1 MRKYV
6 FSVILALCLVAALL
20 PGIPAAADG
29 HNHTCLCGA
38 ENCTQTGTGHEKIPD
53 DAVWEGIGNR
63 EFESGTIGAAG
74 ETHYYYLTEDINCNS
89 GNSGIYFEG
98 NVVLCLNG
106 HDIEFSG
113 GQNRL
118 AIKAA
123 ADHNTKLTICDCDRT
138 QHNCI
143 VEYNDTYNNKKYDYI
158 YYGGAIKG
166 YRLDISSGTL
176 NLYRCT
182 ITGSNNAAAINMAS
196 GTTLNMYDGANV
208 LGNSVRDDSAV
219 SVRGEFNMYG
229 GLIAGNYANS
239 AASYGGGVRV
249 GGSITAATFHM
260 YDGTIQDNMADNGGG
275 VSVTGGS
282 VFNMHGGTIENNATR
297 GGGWM
302 NYGGGVLV
310 QSGTFNMYGGTITG
324 NQTGTGNGGGLA
336 LREKTQST
344 ANIYGGTISD
354 NISHGYGGGIYVSGS
369 TLNIQPDEGKVI
381 SITGNKAFDCPTE
394 GHQTGRGGGMY
405 LGNLA
410 NGTLTLDQVNISNNT
425 AEDCGGGL
433 FVSCNVDLEDG
444 ASITG
449 NGEGLVNATSSA
461 HMNGGGVYLAGGTFN
476 LNGGEISGN
485 NDVYNGAGVYVA
497 GGTFNLNSGKINGNK
512 AQAYGGGVYVA
523 GGTFNLNGGEI
534 SSNEASFAG
543 GMNYEGGKVTINEG
557 STISGNTATRGAGIM
572 VSGDNI
578 TMSGGII
585 TGNRAKGNQYKNGG
599 GVYIVQYTKQ
609 GTGVIT
615 GVFTMTGGK
624 ITRNTADKY
633 GGGVYIQNN
642 GIFNVSGDANVTGN
656 TVNDRANNVY
666 LSDTNAVLTITGTLS
681 GAKFGITANANKP
694 FTSGWNTNM
703 SGSDPTQFF
712 TSDLDNR
719 YVTLSGDEVELRDG
733 YQINYELNGGQF
745 VSSYTPVSSYD
756 GNQDVQLPG
765 VDKITRN
772 GYTFGGW
779 YDNEGLT
786 GEPYTVIP
794 SGSTGPKTFYA
805 KWMAN
810 TYRVTLETNGG
821 TIVGSGLTEYTCGQG
836 AELPTNV
843 EKSGYTFAGWY
854 ENDRFEGSAVTAIS
868 DTEYGDKTYYA
879 KWMSKTYSVTLNTN
893 GGTIKSG
900 NVTNYSYGEGAE
912 LPTDVEKSGH
922 TFAGWYDNEELTG
935 SAVTAISDTEYGDK
949 TYYAKWT
956 SKTYS
961 ITFNT
966 NGGTIKGS
974 YVTEYSYGEGAVLP
988 TDVEKSGYTFAG
1000 WYDNEELTGSTVT
1013 AISDTEYGDKTY
1025 YAKWTANTYSITF
1038 NTNGGTIKGSYVTGY
1053 SYGKGA
1059 QLPTDV
1065 EKSGYTFAGWYG
1077 NEQLTGSAATA
1088 ISNTEY
1094 GDKTYYAKWTANTY
1108 SVKLHL
1114 NGGNLADGVSDITA
1128 YTYGNSIELPDR
1140 SEIVRSGYMFSGWYA
1155 DEGFKDGPYTEISS
1169 TDSGNKEFYARWT
1182 MYNIP
1187 NTHAITVMDPANGSL
1202 KVNPSNGSE
1211 GTLITVTATPDE
1223 GYELAYITVDGERIT
1238 GSTFRMP
1245 DHDVTVSALFV
1256 PVSFPFTDVKSGDW
1270 FYDAVA
1276 YVYANGLMD
1285 GTSATTFEPNAN
1297 MTRAMVWAILARI
1310 DGETVTGADWASA
1323 ARTWAMASGVSDGTD
1338 PNGHVTREQFATMLY
1353 RYAAAKGY
1361 DVSIGESTNI
1371 LSYAD
1376 FASISEYAIPAMQ
1389 WACGSGIVTGV
1400 TESTLVPQGTA
1411 TRAQC
1416 AAMLMRFIEGVK

>member
-1 MRKYV
+1 
-6 FSVILALCLVAALL
+6 
-20 PGIPAAADG
+20 
-29 HNHTCLCGA
+29 
-38 ENCTQTGTGHEKIPD
+38 
-53 DAVWEGIGNR
+53 
-63 EFESGTIGAAG
+63 
-74 ETHYYYLTEDINCNS
+74 
-89 GNSGIYFEG
+89 
-98 NVVLCLNG
+98 
-106 HDIEFSG
+106 
-113 GQNRL
+113 
-118 AIKAA
+118 
-123 ADHNTKLTICDCDRT
+123 
-138 QHNCI
+138 
-143 VEYNDTYNNKKYDYI
+143 
-158 YYGGAIKG
+158 
-166 YRLDISSGTL
+166 
-176 NLYRCT
+176 
-182 ITGSNNAAAINMAS
+182 MAS
-196 GTTLNMYDGANV
+196 GTTLNMYNGASV
-208 LGNSVRDDSAV
+208 LGNGSVESAV
-219 SVRGEFNMYG
+219 LVRGEFNMYG

-249 GGSITAATFHM
+249 GGSNTAATFHM
-260 YDGTIQDNMADNGGG
+260 YDGKIQDNMADNGGG

-282 VFNMHGGTIENNATR
+282 TFNMHGGTIENNATR
-297 GGGWM
+297 GGGWQ

-310 QSGTFNMYGGTITG
+310 HSGTFNMYGGTITG

-336 LREKTQST
+336 LRERTQST
-344 ANIYGGTISD
+344 ANIYGGTIS
-354 NISHGYGGGIYVSGS
+354 NNTSHGYGGGIYVSGN
-369 TLNIQPDEGKVI
+369 TLNIQPGNGKI
-381 SITGNKAFDCPTE
+381 NITGNKALDNE

-405 LGNLA
+405 LENLA
-410 NGTLTLDQVNISNNT
+410 NGTLTLDQVIISNNT
-425 AEDCGGGL
+425 AEDCGGV
-433 FVSCNVDLEDG
+433 FVSCDVNLEDG

-449 NGEGLVNATSSA
+449 NGEGLVNATSYA
-461 HMNGGGVYLAGGTFN
+461 NMNGGGVYLARGTFN

-497 GGTFNLNSGKINGNK
+497 GGTFNLNSGKINGNE
-512 AQAYGGGVYVA
+512 AQGYGGGVCVA
-523 GGTFNLNGGEI
+523 GGTFNLNVGEI
-534 SSNEASFAG
+534 SNNVASFGG
-543 GMNYEGGKVTINEG
+543 GMNYEDGTVRINEG

-624 ITRNTADKY
+624 ITGNTADKY

-642 GIFNVSGDANVTGN
+642 GIFNVSGDANVSGN
-656 TVNDRANNVY
+656 TVNGRDNNVY
-666 LSDTNAVLTITGTLS
+666 LSDTNGVLLTITGTLS
-681 GAKFGITANANKP
+681 GAKFGITANANTP

-712 TSDLDNR
+712 TSDLDDC
-719 YVTLSGDEVELRDG
+719 YVTLSGDEVELRNG
-733 YQINYELNGGQF
+733 YQVSFVKNGGEF
-745 VSSYTPVSSYD
+745 VSGYTPSYSYD
-756 GNQDVQLPG
+756 GSQDVQLPG
-765 VDKITRN
+765 EDDITRN

-779 YDNEGLT
+779 YANEQFT
-786 GEPYTVIP
+786 GEPCTVIA

-805 KWMAN
+805 KWTAK

-836 AELPTNV
+836 AALPTDV

-900 NVTNYSYGEGAE
+900 NVTNYTYGEGAA

-922 TFAGWYDNEELTG
+922 TFAGWYENDRFEG
-935 SAVTAISDTEYGDK
+935 SA
-949 TYYAKWT
+949 
-956 SKTYS
+956 
-961 ITFNT
+961 
-966 NGGTIKGS
+966 
-974 YVTEYSYGEGAVLP
+974 
-988 TDVEKSGYTFAG
+988 
-1000 WYDNEELTGSTVT
+1000 VT

-1059 QLPTDV
+1059 ELPTDV
-1065 EKSGYTFAGWYG
+1065 EKSGYTFAGWYD
-1077 NEQLTGSAATA
+1077 NEELTGSAVTA

-1202 KVNPSNGSE
+1202 KVNPSNGSA
-1211 GTLITVTATPDE
+1211 GTLITVTATPDK

-1323 ARTWAMASGVSDGTD
+1323 ARTWAMAGGVSDGTD
-1338 PNGHVTREQFATMLY
+1338 PNGPVTREQFATMLY

-1400 TESTLVPQGTA
+1400 TDSTLVPQGTA

>member
-1 MRKYV
+1 
-6 FSVILALCLVAALL
+6 
-20 PGIPAAADG
+20 
-29 HNHTCLCGA
+29 
-38 ENCTQTGTGHEKIPD
+38 
-53 DAVWEGIGNR
+53 
-63 EFESGTIGAAG
+63 
-74 ETHYYYLTEDINCNS
+74 
-89 GNSGIYFEG
+89 
-98 NVVLCLNG
+98 
-106 HDIEFSG
+106 
-113 GQNRL
+113 
-118 AIKAA
+118 
-123 ADHNTKLTICDCDRT
+123 
-138 QHNCI
+138 
-143 VEYNDTYNNKKYDYI
+143 
-158 YYGGAIKG
+158 
-166 YRLDISSGTL
+166 
-176 NLYRCT
+176 
-182 ITGSNNAAAINMAS
+182 
-196 GTTLNMYDGANV
+196 
-208 LGNSVRDDSAV
+208 
-219 SVRGEFNMYG
+219 
-229 GLIAGNYANS
+229 
-239 AASYGGGVRV
+239 
-249 GGSITAATFHM
+249 M

-282 VFNMHGGTIENNATR
+282 TFNMHGGTIENNATR
-297 GGGWM
+297 GGGWQ

-310 QSGTFNMYGGTITG
+310 HSGTFNMYGGTITG

-336 LREKTQST
+336 LREGTQST

-354 NISHGYGGGIYVSGS
+354 NTSHGYGGGIYVSGN
-369 TLNIQPDEGKVI
+369 TLNIEPDEGKVI

-433 FVSCNVDLEDG
+433 FVSCDVNLEDG

-449 NGEGLVNATSSA
+449 NGANSGEYLA
-461 HMNGGGVYLAGGTFN
+461 GGGVYLAGGTFD
-476 LNGGEISGN
+476 LNGGEISN
-485 NDVYNGAGVYVA
+485 NKDDILNGAGVYVA
-497 GGTFNLNSGKINGNK
+497 GGMFNLNSGKINGNK

-585 TGNRAKGNQYKNGG
+585 TDNRAKGNQYKNGG

-624 ITRNTADKY
+624 ITGNTADKY
-633 GGGVYIQNN
+633 GGGVYIQDN
-642 GIFNVSGDANVTGN
+642 GIFNVSGDANVSGN
-656 TVNDRANNVY
+656 TVNGRANNVY

-681 GAKFGITANANKP
+681 GAKFGITANANTP
-694 FTSGWNTNM
+694 FTSGW
-703 SGSDPTQFF
+703 SSYGGGDPRAFF
-712 TSDLDNR
+712 SPDADDKYIALTDDN
-719 YVTLSGDEVELRDG
+719 EVELRNG
-733 YQINYELNGGQF
+733 YQIKYELNGGQF
-745 VSSYTPVSSYD
+745 VDEYTPVYSYVSGD
-756 GNQDVQLPG
+756 QAITLPG
-765 VDKITRN
+765 ADAVTRN
-772 GYTFGGW
+772 GYTFDGW
-779 YDNEGLT
+779 YENEDLSGQAC
-786 GEPYTVIP
+786 TVIA

-805 KWMAN
+805 KWTAK

-900 NVTNYSYGEGAE
+900 NVTNYSYGEGAA
-912 LPTDVEKSGH
+912 LPTDVEKSGY
-922 TFAGWYDNEELTG
+922 TVAGWYENEELTG
-935 SAVTAISDTEYGDK
+935 SAVAAISDTEYGDK
-949 TYYAKWT
+949 TYYARWT
-956 SKTYS
+956 SKTYG

-966 NGGTIKGS
+966 DGGTIKGS
-974 YVTEYSYGEGAVLP
+974 YVTNYTYGEGAVLP

-1000 WYDNEELTGSTVT
+1000 WYENEE
-1013 AISDTEYGDKTY
+1013 
-1025 YAKWTANTYSITF
+1025 
-1038 NTNGGTIKGSYVTGY
+1038 
-1053 SYGKGA
+1053 
-1059 QLPTDV
+1059 
-1065 EKSGYTFAGWYG
+1065 
-1077 NEQLTGSAATA
+1077 LTGSAATA

-1187 NTHAITVMDPANGSL
+1187 NTHAITVIDPANGSL
-1202 KVNPSNGSE
+1202 KVNPSNGSA
-1211 GTLITVTATPDE
+1211 GTLITVTATPDK

-1323 ARTWAMASGVSDGTD
+1323 ARTWAMAGGVSDGTD
-1338 PNGHVTREQFATMLY
+1338 PNGPVTREQFATMLY

-1389 WACGSGIVTGV
+1389 
-1400 TESTLVPQGTA
+1400 
-1411 TRAQC
+1411 
-1416 AAMLMRFIEGVK
+1416 

>member
-6 FSVILALCLVAALL
+6 FSIVLALCLVAALL

-29 HNHTCLCGA
+29 HGTNHTCLCGA

-53 DAVWEGIGNR
+53 DAVWEGIGND
-63 EFESGTIGAAG
+63 EFEDGTIGEAG
-74 ETHYYYLTEDINCNS
+74 QIHYYYLTEDINCSS

-106 HDIEFSG
+106 HNIEFKQ

-118 AIKAA
+118 AIKPI
-123 ADHNTKLTICDCDRT
+123 ADRDTKLTICDCDRT
-138 QHNCI
+138 NHNCI
-143 VEYNDTYNNKKYDYI
+143 VEYNDTYNNKKYDYT

-219 SVRGEFNMYG
+219 LVRGEFNMYG

-239 AASYGGGVRV
+239 ANSYGGGVRV
-249 GGSITAATFHM
+249 GGSNTEATFHM

-282 VFNMHGGTIENNATR
+282 TFNMHGGTIENNATR
-297 GGGWM
+297 GGGWQ

-310 QSGTFNMYGGTITG
+310 HSGTFNMYGGTITG

-336 LREKTQST
+336 LREGTQST

-354 NISHGYGGGIYVSGS
+354 NTSHGYGGGIYVSGN
-369 TLNIQPDEGKVI
+369 TLNIEPDEGKVI

-433 FVSCNVDLEDG
+433 FVSCDVNLEDG

-449 NGEGLVNATSSA
+449 NGANSGEYLA
-461 HMNGGGVYLAGGTFN
+461 GGGVYLAGGTFD
-476 LNGGEISGN
+476 LNGGEISN
-485 NDVYNGAGVYVA
+485 NKDDILNGAGVYVA
-497 GGTFNLNSGKINGNK
+497 GGMFNLNSGKINGNK

-585 TGNRAKGNQYKNGG
+585 TDNRAKGNQYKNGG

-624 ITRNTADKY
+624 ITGNTADKY
-633 GGGVYIQNN
+633 GGGVYIQDN
-642 GIFNVSGDANVTGN
+642 GIFNVSGDANVSGN
-656 TVNDRANNVY
+656 TVNGRANNVY

-681 GAKFGITANANKP
+681 GAKFGITANANTP
-694 FTSGWNTNM
+694 FTSGW
-703 SGSDPTQFF
+703 SSYGGGDPRAFF
-712 TSDLDNR
+712 SPDADDKYIALTDDN
-719 YVTLSGDEVELRDG
+719 EVELRNG
-733 YQINYELNGGQF
+733 YQIKYELNGGQF
-745 VSSYTPVSSYD
+745 VDEYTPVYSYVSGD
-756 GNQDVQLPG
+756 QAITLPG
-765 VDKITRN
+765 ADAVTRN
-772 GYTFGGW
+772 GYTFDGW
-779 YDNEGLT
+779 YENEDLSGQAC
-786 GEPYTVIP
+786 TVIA

-805 KWMAN
+805 KWTAK

-900 NVTNYSYGEGAE
+900 NVTNYSYGEGAA
-912 LPTDVEKSGH
+912 LPTDVEKSGY
-922 TFAGWYDNEELTG
+922 TFAGWYENEELTG
-935 SAVTAISDTEYGDK
+935 SAVAAISDTEYGDK
-949 TYYAKWT
+949 TYYARWT
-956 SKTYS
+956 SKTYG

-966 NGGTIKGS
+966 DGGTIKGS
-974 YVTEYSYGEGAVLP
+974 YVTNYTYGEGAVLP

-1000 WYDNEELTGSTVT
+1000 WYENEE
-1013 AISDTEYGDKTY
+1013 
-1025 YAKWTANTYSITF
+1025 
-1038 NTNGGTIKGSYVTGY
+1038 
-1053 SYGKGA
+1053 
-1059 QLPTDV
+1059 
-1065 EKSGYTFAGWYG
+1065 
-1077 NEQLTGSAATA
+1077 LTGSAATA

-1187 NTHAITVMDPANGSL
+1187 NTHAITVIDPANGSL
-1202 KVNPSNGSE
+1202 KVNPSNGSA
-1211 GTLITVTATPDE
+1211 GTLITVTATPDK

-1323 ARTWAMASGVSDGTD
+1323 ARTWAMAGGVSDGTD
-1338 PNGHVTREQFATMLY
+1338 PNGPVTREQFATMLY

-1400 TESTLVPQGTA
+1400 TESTLVPQDTA

>member
-29 HNHTCLCGA
+29 HGTNHTCLCGA
-38 ENCTQTGTGHEKIPD
+38 KNCTQTGTGHEKIPD

-63 EFESGTIGAAG
+63 EFESGTIGEAG
-74 ETHYYYLTEDINCNS
+74 HTHYYYLTEDINCNS
-89 GNSGIYFEG
+89 GYSGIYFEG

-106 HDIEFSG
+106 HDIDFSG

-118 AIKAA
+118 AIKPI
-123 ADHNTKLTICDCDRT
+123 ADRDTKLTICDCDRT
-138 QHNCI
+138 NHNCI
-143 VEYNDTYNNKKYDYI
+143 VEYNDTYNNKKYDYT

-219 SVRGEFNMYG
+219 LVRGEFNMYG

-249 GGSITAATFHM
+249 GGSTTAATFHM

-282 VFNMHGGTIENNATR
+282 TFNMHGGTIENNATR
-297 GGGWM
+297 GGGWQ

-310 QSGTFNMYGGTITG
+310 HSGTFNMYGGTITG

-336 LREKTQST
+336 LREGTQST

-354 NISHGYGGGIYVSGS
+354 NTSHGYGGGIYVSGN
-369 TLNIQPDEGKVI
+369 TLNIEPDEGKVI

-433 FVSCNVDLEDG
+433 FVSCDVNLEDG

-449 NGEGLVNATSSA
+449 NGANSGEYLA
-461 HMNGGGVYLAGGTFN
+461 GGGVYLAGGTFD
-476 LNGGEISGN
+476 LNGGEISN
-485 NDVYNGAGVYVA
+485 NKDDILNGAGVYVA
-497 GGTFNLNSGKINGNK
+497 GGMFNLNSGKINGNK

-585 TGNRAKGNQYKNGG
+585 TDNRAKGNQYKNGG

-624 ITRNTADKY
+624 ITGNTADKY

-642 GIFNVSGDANVTGN
+642 GIFNVSGDANVSGN
-656 TVNDRANNVY
+656 TVNGRANNVY
-666 LSDTNAVLTITGTLS
+666 LSDTNGVLTITGTLS

-712 TSDLDNR
+712 TSDLDDC
-719 YVTLSGDEVELRDG
+719 YVTLSGDEVELRNG

-765 VDKITRN
+765 EDDITRN

-779 YDNEGLT
+779 YANEQFT
-786 GEPYTVIP
+786 GEPCTVIA

-805 KWMAN
+805 KWTAN
-810 TYRVTLETNGG
+810 TYTVEFEPNGG
-821 TIVGSGLTEYTCGQG
+821 TINGSY
-836 AELPTNV
+836 
-843 EKSGYTFAGWY
+843 
-854 ENDRFEGSAVTAIS
+854 
-868 DTEYGDKTYYA
+868 
-879 KWMSKTYSVTLNTN
+879 
-893 GGTIKSG
+893 
-900 NVTNYSYGEGAE
+900 VTNYTYGEGAA

-922 TFAGWYDNEELTG
+922 TFAGWY
-935 SAVTAISDTEYGDK
+935 
-949 TYYAKWT
+949 
-956 SKTYS
+956 
-961 ITFNT
+961 
-966 NGGTIKGS
+966 
-974 YVTEYSYGEGAVLP
+974 
-988 TDVEKSGYTFAG
+988 
-1000 WYDNEELTGSTVT
+1000 
-1013 AISDTEYGDKTY
+1013 
-1025 YAKWTANTYSITF
+1025 
-1038 NTNGGTIKGSYVTGY
+1038 
-1053 SYGKGA
+1053 
-1059 QLPTDV
+1059 
-1065 EKSGYTFAGWYG
+1065 G
-1077 NEQLTGSAATA
+1077 NEQLTGSMVTA
-1088 ISNTEY
+1088 ISDTEY

-1187 NTHAITVMDPANGSL
+1187 NTHAITVIDPANGSL
-1202 KVNPSNGSE
+1202 KVNPSNGSA
-1211 GTLITVTATPDE
+1211 GTLITVTATPDK

-1400 TESTLVPQGTA
+1400 TDSTLEPQGTA

>member
-38 ENCTQTGTGHEKIPD
+38 KNCTQTGTEHEKIPD

-63 EFESGTIGAAG
+63 EFESGTIGEAG
-74 ETHYYYLTEDINCNS
+74 HTHYYYLTENIDCDA

-106 HDIEFSG
+106 HNIKFTR

-123 ADHNTKLTICDCDRT
+123 ADRDTKLTICDCDRT
-138 QHNCI
+138 NHNCI
-143 VEYNDTYNNKKYDYI
+143 VEYNDTYNNKKYDYT

-182 ITGSNNAAAINMAS
+182 ITGSNNAAAIDMAS
-196 GTTLNMYDGANV
+196 GTTLNIYNGASV
-208 LGNSVRDDSAV
+208 LGNGSVESAV
-219 SVRGEFNMYG
+219 LVRGEFNMYG

-249 GGSITAATFHM
+249 GGSTTAATFHM

-282 VFNMHGGTIENNATR
+282 TFNMHGGTIENNATR

-336 LREKTQST
+336 LREGTQST

-354 NISHGYGGGIYVSGS
+354 NISHGYGGGIYVNGS

-381 SITGNKAFDCPTE
+381 SITRNKAFDCPTE
-394 GHQTGRGGGMY
+394 GHQTGCGGGMY

-425 AEDCGGGL
+425 AEDCGGGV
-433 FVSCNVDLEDG
+433 FVSCDVNLEDG

-449 NGEGLVNATSSA
+449 NGEGLVNATSYA
-461 HMNGGGVYLAGGTFN
+461 NMNGGGVYLARGTFN

-497 GGTFNLNSGKINGNK
+497 GGTFNLNSGKINGNE
-512 AQAYGGGVYVA
+512 AQGYGGGVCVA
-523 GGTFNLNGGEI
+523 GGTFNLNVGEI
-534 SSNEASFAG
+534 SSNVASFGG
-543 GMNYEGGKVTINEG
+543 GMNYEDGTVRINEG

-599 GVYIVQYTKQ
+599 GVYIVQYPKQ

-624 ITRNTADKY
+624 ITGNTADKY

-656 TVNDRANNVY
+656 TVGNSANNVY

-712 TSDLDNR
+712 TSDLDDC
-719 YVTLSGDEVELRDG
+719 YVTLSGDEVELRNG
-733 YQINYELNGGQF
+733 YQVSFVKNGGEF
-745 VSSYTPVSSYD
+745 VSGYTPSYSYD
-756 GNQDVQLPG
+756 GSQDVQLPG
-765 VDKITRN
+765 EDDITRN

-779 YDNEGLT
+779 YANEQFT
-786 GEPYTVIP
+786 GEPCTVIA

-805 KWMAN
+805 KWTAK

-879 KWMSKTYSVTLNTN
+879 KW
-893 GGTIKSG
+893 
-900 NVTNYSYGEGAE
+900 
-912 LPTDVEKSGH
+912 
-922 TFAGWYDNEELTG
+922 
-935 SAVTAISDTEYGDK
+935 
-949 TYYAKWT
+949 T

-961 ITFNT
+961 IKFNT
-966 NGGTIKGS
+966 NGGTINGS

-1000 WYDNEELTGSTVT
+1000 WYENEELTGSMVT

-1059 QLPTDV
+1059 ELPTDV

-1187 NTHAITVMDPANGSL
+1187 NTHAITVIDPANGSL
-1202 KVNPSNGSE
+1202 KVNPSNGSA
-1211 GTLITVTATPDE
+1211 GTLITVTATPDK

-1323 ARTWAMASGVSDGTD
+1323 ARTWAMAGGVSDGTD
-1338 PNGHVTREQFATMLY
+1338 PNGPVTREQFATMLY

>member
-29 HNHTCLCGA
+29 HGTNHTCLCGA
-38 ENCTQTGTGHEKIPD
+38 KNCTQTGTGHEKIPD

-63 EFESGTIGAAG
+63 EFESGTIGEAG
-74 ETHYYYLTEDINCNS
+74 HTHYYYLTEDINCNS
-89 GNSGIYFEG
+89 GYSGIYFEG

-106 HDIEFSG
+106 HDIDFSG

-118 AIKAA
+118 AIKPI
-123 ADHNTKLTICDCDRT
+123 ADRDTKLTICDCDRT
-138 QHNCI
+138 NHNCI
-143 VEYNDTYNNKKYDYI
+143 VEYNDTYNNKKYDYT

-219 SVRGEFNMYG
+219 LVRGEFNMYG

-249 GGSITAATFHM
+249 GGSTTAATFHM

-282 VFNMHGGTIENNATR
+282 TFNMHGGTIENNATR

-336 LREKTQST
+336 LRERTQST
-344 ANIYGGTISD
+344 ANIYGGTIS
-354 NISHGYGGGIYVSGS
+354 NNTSHGYGGGIYVSGN
-369 TLNIQPDEGKVI
+369 TLNIEPDEGKVI

-433 FVSCNVDLEDG
+433 FVSCDVNLEDG

-449 NGEGLVNATSSA
+449 NGANSGEYLA
-461 HMNGGGVYLAGGTFN
+461 GGGVYLAGGTFD
-476 LNGGEISGN
+476 LNGGEISN
-485 NDVYNGAGVYVA
+485 NKDDILNGAGVYVA
-497 GGTFNLNSGKINGNK
+497 GGMFNLNSGKINGNK

-585 TGNRAKGNQYKNGG
+585 TDNRAKGNQYKNGG

-624 ITRNTADKY
+624 ITGNTADKY
-633 GGGVYIQNN
+633 GGGVYIQDN
-642 GIFNVSGDANVTGN
+642 GIFNVSGDANVSGN
-656 TVNDRANNVY
+656 TVNGRANNVY

-681 GAKFGITANANKP
+681 GAKFGITANANTP
-694 FTSGWNTNM
+694 FTSGW
-703 SGSDPTQFF
+703 SSYGGGDPRAFF
-712 TSDLDNR
+712 SPDADDKYIALTDDN
-719 YVTLSGDEVELRDG
+719 EVELRNG
-733 YQINYELNGGQF
+733 YQIKYELNGGQF
-745 VSSYTPVSSYD
+745 VDEYTPVYSYVSGD
-756 GNQDVQLPG
+756 QAITLPG
-765 VDKITRN
+765 ADAVTRN
-772 GYTFGGW
+772 GYTFDGW
-779 YDNEGLT
+779 YENEDLSGQAC
-786 GEPYTVIP
+786 TVIA

-805 KWMAN
+805 KWTAK

-879 KWMSKTYSVTLNTN
+879 R
-893 GGTIKSG
+893 
-900 NVTNYSYGEGAE
+900 
-912 LPTDVEKSGH
+912 
-922 TFAGWYDNEELTG
+922 
-935 SAVTAISDTEYGDK
+935 
-949 TYYAKWT
+949 WT
-956 SKTYS
+956 SKTYG

-966 NGGTIKGS
+966 DGGTIKGS
-974 YVTEYSYGEGAVLP
+974 YVTNYTYGEGAVLP

-1000 WYDNEELTGSTVT
+1000 WYENEE
-1013 AISDTEYGDKTY
+1013 
-1025 YAKWTANTYSITF
+1025 
-1038 NTNGGTIKGSYVTGY
+1038 
-1053 SYGKGA
+1053 
-1059 QLPTDV
+1059 
-1065 EKSGYTFAGWYG
+1065 
-1077 NEQLTGSAATA
+1077 LTGSAATA

-1169 TDSGNKEFYARWT
+1169 TDSGNKELYARWT

-1187 NTHAITVMDPANGSL
+1187 NTHAITVIDPANGSL
-1202 KVNPSNGSE
+1202 KVNPSNGSA
-1211 GTLITVTATPDE
+1211 GTLITVTATPDK

-1323 ARTWAMASGVSDGTD
+1323 ARTWAMAGGVSDGTD
-1338 PNGHVTREQFATMLY
+1338 PNGPVTREQFATMLY

-1400 TESTLVPQGTA
+1400 TDSTLAPQGTA

>member
-6 FSVILALCLVAALL
+6 FSIILALCLVAALL

-29 HNHTCLCGA
+29 HGTNHTCLCGA

-53 DAVWEGIGNR
+53 DAVWEGIG
-63 EFESGTIGAAG
+63 EDKFKTFEIGKKG

-89 GNSGIYFEG
+89 GYSGIYFEG

-106 HDIEFSG
+106 HDIDFSG

-118 AIKAA
+118 AIKPI

-138 QHNCI
+138 NHNCI
-143 VEYNDTYNNKKYDYI
+143 VEYNDTYNNKKYYYT

-219 SVRGEFNMYG
+219 LVRGEFNMYG

-239 AASYGGGVRV
+239 ANSYGGGVRV
-249 GGSITAATFHM
+249 GGSTTAATFHM

-282 VFNMHGGTIENNATR
+282 TFNMHGGTIENNATR
-297 GGGWM
+297 GGGWQ

-310 QSGTFNMYGGTITG
+310 HSGTFNMYGGTITG

-336 LREKTQST
+336 LREGTQST

-354 NISHGYGGGIYVSGS
+354 NTSHGYGGGIYVSGN
-369 TLNIQPDEGKVI
+369 TLNIEPDEGKVI

-433 FVSCNVDLEDG
+433 FVSCDVNLEDG

-449 NGEGLVNATSSA
+449 NGANSGEYLA
-461 HMNGGGVYLAGGTFN
+461 GGGVYLAGGTFD
-476 LNGGEISGN
+476 LNGGEISN
-485 NDVYNGAGVYVA
+485 NKDDILNGAGVYVA
-497 GGTFNLNSGKINGNK
+497 GGMFNLNSGKINGNK

-585 TGNRAKGNQYKNGG
+585 TDNRAKGNQYKNGG

-624 ITRNTADKY
+624 ITGNTADKY
-633 GGGVYIQNN
+633 GGGVYIQDN
-642 GIFNVSGDANVTGN
+642 GIFNVSGDANVSGN
-656 TVNDRANNVY
+656 TVNGRANNVY

-681 GAKFGITANANKP
+681 GAKFGITANANTP
-694 FTSGWNTNM
+694 FTSGW
-703 SGSDPTQFF
+703 SSYGGGDPRAFF
-712 TSDLDNR
+712 SPDADDKYIALTDDN
-719 YVTLSGDEVELRDG
+719 EVELRNG
-733 YQINYELNGGQF
+733 YQIKYELNGGQF
-745 VSSYTPVSSYD
+745 VDEYTPVYSYVSGD
-756 GNQDVQLPG
+756 QAITLPG
-765 VDKITRN
+765 ADAVTRN
-772 GYTFGGW
+772 GYTFDGW
-779 YDNEGLT
+779 YENEDLSGQAC
-786 GEPYTVIP
+786 TVIA

-805 KWMAN
+805 KWTAK

-900 NVTNYSYGEGAE
+900 NVTNYSYGEGAA
-912 LPTDVEKSGH
+912 LPTDVEKSGY
-922 TFAGWYDNEELTG
+922 TFAGWYENEELTG
-935 SAVTAISDTEYGDK
+935 SAVAAISDTEYGDK
-949 TYYAKWT
+949 TYYARWT
-956 SKTYS
+956 SKTYG

-966 NGGTIKGS
+966 DGGTIKGS
-974 YVTEYSYGEGAVLP
+974 YVTNYTYGEGAVLP

-1000 WYDNEELTGSTVT
+1000 WYENEE
-1013 AISDTEYGDKTY
+1013 
-1025 YAKWTANTYSITF
+1025 
-1038 NTNGGTIKGSYVTGY
+1038 
-1053 SYGKGA
+1053 
-1059 QLPTDV
+1059 
-1065 EKSGYTFAGWYG
+1065 
-1077 NEQLTGSAATA
+1077 LTGSAATA

-1169 TDSGNKEFYARWT
+1169 TDSGNKELYARWT

-1187 NTHAITVMDPANGSL
+1187 NTHAITVIDPANGSL
-1202 KVNPSNGSE
+1202 KVNPSNGSA
-1211 GTLITVTATPDE
+1211 GTLITVTATPDK

-1323 ARTWAMASGVSDGTD
+1323 ARTWAMAGGVSDGTD
-1338 PNGHVTREQFATMLY
+1338 PNGPVTREQFATMLY

-1400 TESTLVPQGTA
+1400 TDSTLAPQGTA

-1416 AAMLMRFIEGVK
+1416 AAMLMRFVEL

>member
-6 FSVILALCLVAALL
+6 FSIVLALCLVAALL

-53 DAVWEGIGNR
+53 DAVWEGIG
-63 EFESGTIGAAG
+63 EDKFKTFEIGEAG
-74 ETHYYYLTEDINCNS
+74 HTHYYYLTENIDCDA
-89 GNSGIYFEG
+89 GNFGIYFYG

-106 HDIEFSG
+106 HDIDFSG

-118 AIKAA
+118 AIKPI
-123 ADHNTKLTICDCDRT
+123 ADHNTKLTICDCNRT

-143 VEYNDTYNNKKYDYI
+143 VEYNDTYNNKKYDYT

-219 SVRGEFNMYG
+219 LVRGEFNMYG

-239 AASYGGGVRV
+239 ANSYGGGVRV
-249 GGSITAATFHM
+249 GGSNTEATFHM

-282 VFNMHGGTIENNATR
+282 TFNMHGGTIENNATR
-297 GGGWM
+297 GGGWQ

-310 QSGTFNMYGGTITG
+310 HSGTFNMYGGTITG

-336 LREKTQST
+336 LREGTQST

-354 NISHGYGGGIYVSGS
+354 NTSHGYGGGIYVSGN
-369 TLNIQPDEGKVI
+369 TLNIEPDEGKVI

-433 FVSCNVDLEDG
+433 FVSCDVNLEDG

-449 NGEGLVNATSSA
+449 NGANSGEYLA
-461 HMNGGGVYLAGGTFN
+461 GGGVYLAGGTFD
-476 LNGGEISGN
+476 LNGGEISN
-485 NDVYNGAGVYVA
+485 NKDDILNGAGVYVA
-497 GGTFNLNSGKINGNK
+497 GGMFNLNSGKINGNK

-585 TGNRAKGNQYKNGG
+585 TDNRAKGNQYKNGG

-624 ITRNTADKY
+624 ITGNTADIY

-642 GIFNVSGDANVTGN
+642 GIFNVSGDANVSGN
-656 TVNDRANNVY
+656 TVNGRANNVY

-712 TSDLDNR
+712 TSDLDDC
-719 YVTLSGDEVELRDG
+719 YVTLSGDEVELRNG

-745 VSSYTPVSSYD
+745 VDEYTPVYSYVSGD
-756 GNQDVQLPG
+756 QAITLPG
-765 VDKITRN
+765 ADAVTRN
-772 GYTFGGW
+772 GYTFDGW
-779 YDNEGLT
+779 YENEDLSGQAC
-786 GEPYTVIP
+786 TVIA

-805 KWMAN
+805 KWTAK

-900 NVTNYSYGEGAE
+900 NVTNYSYGEGAV
-912 LPTDVEKSGH
+912 LPTDVEKSGY
-922 TFAGWYDNEELTG
+922 TFAGWYGNEQLTG
-935 SAVTAISDTEYGDK
+935 STVTAISDTEYGDK

-966 NGGTIKGS
+966 DGGTIKGS
-974 YVTEYSYGEGAVLP
+974 YVTNYTYGEGAVLP

-1000 WYDNEELTGSTVT
+1000 WYDNEE
-1013 AISDTEYGDKTY
+1013 
-1025 YAKWTANTYSITF
+1025 
-1038 NTNGGTIKGSYVTGY
+1038 
-1053 SYGKGA
+1053 
-1059 QLPTDV
+1059 
-1065 EKSGYTFAGWYG
+1065 
-1077 NEQLTGSAATA
+1077 LTGSAATA

-1128 YTYGNSIELPDR
+1128 YTYGQYIL
-1140 SEIVRSGYMFSGWYA
+1140 G
-1155 DEGFKDGPYTEISS
+1155 K
-1169 TDSGNKEFYARWT
+1169 
-1182 MYNIP
+1182 
-1187 NTHAITVMDPANGSL
+1187 PANGIGDRAIYQ
-1202 KVNPSNGSE
+1202 P
-1211 GTLITVTATPDE
+1211 TP
-1223 GYELAYITVDGERIT
+1223 
-1238 GSTFRMP
+1238 
-1245 DHDVTVSALFV
+1245 
-1256 PVSFPFTDVKSGDW
+1256 
-1270 FYDAVA
+1270 
-1276 YVYANGLMD
+1276 
-1285 GTSATTFEPNAN
+1285 
-1297 MTRAMVWAILARI
+1297 
-1310 DGETVTGADWASA
+1310 
-1323 ARTWAMASGVSDGTD
+1323 
-1338 PNGHVTREQFATMLY
+1338 
-1353 RYAAAKGY
+1353 
-1361 DVSIGESTNI
+1361 
-1371 LSYAD
+1371 
-1376 FASISEYAIPAMQ
+1376 
-1389 WACGSGIVTGV
+1389 
-1400 TESTLVPQGTA
+1400 
-1411 TRAQC
+1411 
-1416 AAMLMRFIEGVK
+1416 

>member
-29 HNHTCLCGA
+29 HGTNHTCLCGA

-53 DAVWEGIGNR
+53 GAVWEGIGNR
-63 EFESGTIGAAG
+63 EFESGTIGEVG
-74 ETHYYYLTEDINCNS
+74 HTHYYYLTENIDCDA
-89 GNSGIYFEG
+89 GNFGIYFEG

-118 AIKAA
+118 AIKPIAA
-123 ADHNTKLTICDCDRT
+123 HNTKLTICDCDRT

-143 VEYNDTYNNKKYDYI
+143 VEYNDTYNNKKYDYT

-219 SVRGEFNMYG
+219 LVRGEFNMYG

-239 AASYGGGVRV
+239 GESYGGGVRV
-249 GGSITAATFHM
+249 GGSNTAATFHM
-260 YDGTIQDNMADNGGG
+260 YDGKIQDNMADNGGG

-282 VFNMHGGTIENNATR
+282 TFNMHGGTIENNATR

-336 LREKTQST
+336 LRERTQST

-354 NISHGYGGGIYVSGS
+354 NTSHGYGGGIYVSGN
-369 TLNIQPDEGKVI
+369 TLNIQPGNGKI
-381 SITGNKAFDCPTE
+381 NITGNKALDNE
-394 GHQTGRGGGMY
+394 GHRTGSGGGMY
-405 LGNLA
+405 LENLA
-410 NGTLTLDQVNISNNT
+410 NGTLTLDQVIISNNT
-425 AEDCGGGL
+425 AHGCGGGIY
-433 FVSCNVDLEDG
+433 VNCNVNMKDG

-449 NGEGLVNATSSA
+449 NGANSGEYLA
-461 HMNGGGVYLAGGTFN
+461 GGGVYLAGGTFD
-476 LNGGEISGN
+476 LNGGEISN
-485 NDVYNGAGVYVA
+485 NKDDILNGAGVYVA
-497 GGTFNLNSGKINGNK
+497 GGTFNLNSGKINGNEAK
-512 AQAYGGGVYVA
+512 DSGGGVYVA

-534 SSNEASFAG
+534 SGNEASSGG
-543 GMNYEGGKVTINEG
+543 GMDYEAGKVTINKG
-557 STISGNTATRGAGIM
+557 STISGNVANYGGGVL
-572 VSGDNI
+572 VSGKDI
-578 TMSGGII
+578 TMSGGSI
-585 TGNRAKGNQYKNGG
+585 TGNGTKGNNYRYGG
-599 GVYIVQYTKQ
+599 GVCIAQYTDHDTQ
-609 GTGVIT
+609 TPYS
-615 GVFTMTGGK
+615 GVFTMTGGS
-624 ITRNTADKY
+624 ITGNTA
-633 GGGVYIQNN
+633 GSRGAGVYFLN
-642 GIFNVSGDANVTGN
+642 GGTFEVSGDANVTGN
-656 TVNDRANNVY
+656 TVNGRADNVY

-681 GAKFGITANANKP
+681 GAKFGITANANTP

-712 TSDLDNR
+712 TSDLDDC
-719 YVTLSGDEVELRDG
+719 YVTLSGDEVELRNG

-810 TYRVTLETNGG
+810 TYTVEFEPNGGTIKGSYVTNYTYGEGAALPTDVEKSGYTFAGWYENDRFEGSAVTAISDTEYGDKTYYAKWMSKTYSVTLNTNGG
-821 TIVGSGLTEYTCGQG
+821 TIKSGNVTNYTYGEG
-836 AELPTNV
+836 AALPTDV

-912 LPTDVEKSGH
+912 
-922 TFAGWYDNEELTG
+922 
-935 SAVTAISDTEYGDK
+935 
-949 TYYAKWT
+949 
-956 SKTYS
+956 
-961 ITFNT
+961 
-966 NGGTIKGS
+966 
-974 YVTEYSYGEGAVLP
+974 
-988 TDVEKSGYTFAG
+988 
-1000 WYDNEELTGSTVT
+1000 
-1013 AISDTEYGDKTY
+1013 
-1025 YAKWTANTYSITF
+1025 
-1038 NTNGGTIKGSYVTGY
+1038 
-1053 SYGKGA
+1053 
-1059 QLPTDV
+1059 LPTDV

-1187 NTHAITVMDPANGSL
+1187 NTHAITVIDPANGSL
-1202 KVNPSNGSE
+1202 KVNPANGSE
-1211 GTLITVTATPDE
+1211 GTLITVTATPDK

-1323 ARTWAMASGVSDGTD
+1323 ARTWAMAGGVSDGTD
-1338 PNGHVTREQFATMLY
+1338 PNGLVTREQFATMLY

-1400 TESTLVPQGTA
+1400 TDSTLVPQGTA

>member
-6 FSVILALCLVAALL
+6 FSIVLALCLVAALL

-63 EFESGTIGAAG
+63 EFESGTIGEAG
-74 ETHYYYLTEDINCNS
+74 HTHYYYLTEDINCNS
-89 GNSGIYFEG
+89 GYSGIYFEG

-106 HDIEFSG
+106 HDIDFSG

-123 ADHNTKLTICDCDRT
+123 ADSDTKLTICDCDRT
-138 QHNCI
+138 NHNCI
-143 VEYNDTYNNKKYDYI
+143 VEYNDTYNNKKYDYT

-219 SVRGEFNMYG
+219 LVRGEFNMYG

-239 AASYGGGVRV
+239 GESYGGGVRV
-249 GGSITAATFHM
+249 GGSNTAATFHM
-260 YDGTIQDNMADNGGG
+260 YDGKIQDNMADNGGG

-282 VFNMHGGTIENNATR
+282 TFNMHGGTIENNATR
-297 GGGWM
+297 GGGWQ

-336 LREKTQST
+336 LREKTQNT
-344 ANIYGGTISD
+344 ANIYGGTIS
-354 NISHGYGGGIYVSGS
+354 NNTSHGYGGGIYVSGN
-369 TLNIQPDEGKVI
+369 TLNIQPGNGKI
-381 SITGNKAFDCPTE
+381 NITGNKALDNE

-476 LNGGEISGN
+476 LKGGEISGN

-624 ITRNTADKY
+624 ITGNTADIY

-642 GIFNVSGDANVTGN
+642 GIFNVSGDANVSGN
-656 TVNDRANNVY
+656 TVNGRANNVY
-666 LSDTNAVLTITGTLS
+666 LSDTNGVLTITGTLS

-712 TSDLDNR
+712 TSDLDDC
-719 YVTLSGDEVELRDG
+719 YVTLSGDEVELRNG
-733 YQINYELNGGQF
+733 YQVSFVKNGGEF
-745 VSSYTPVSSYD
+745 VSGYTPSYSYD
-756 GNQDVQLPG
+756 GSQDVQLPG
-765 VDKITRN
+765 EDDITRN

-779 YDNEGLT
+779 YANEQFT
-786 GEPYTVIP
+786 GEPCTVIA

-805 KWMAN
+805 KWTAK

-879 KWMSKTYSVTLNTN
+879 KW
-893 GGTIKSG
+893 
-900 NVTNYSYGEGAE
+900 
-912 LPTDVEKSGH
+912 
-922 TFAGWYDNEELTG
+922 
-935 SAVTAISDTEYGDK
+935 
-949 TYYAKWT
+949 T

-966 NGGTIKGS
+966 DGGTIKGN
-974 YVTEYSYGEGAVLP
+974 YVTGYSYGEGAVLP

-1013 AISDTEYGDKTY
+1013 AISD
-1025 YAKWTANTYSITF
+1025 
-1038 NTNGGTIKGSYVTGY
+1038 
-1053 SYGKGA
+1053 
-1059 QLPTDV
+1059 
-1065 EKSGYTFAGWYG
+1065 
-1077 NEQLTGSAATA
+1077 
-1088 ISNTEY
+1088 TEY

-1202 KVNPSNGSE
+1202 KVNPSNGSA
-1211 GTLITVTATPDE
+1211 GTLITVTATPDK

-1310 DGETVTGADWASA
+1310 DGETVTGANWADT

-1338 PNGHVTREQFATMLY
+1338 PNGPVTREQFATMLY

-1400 TESTLVPQGTA
+1400 TDSTLVPQGTA

-1416 AAMLMRFIEGVK
+1416 AAMLMRFVEL

>member
-29 HNHTCLCGA
+29 HGTNHTCLCGA
-38 ENCTQTGTGHEKIPD
+38 KNCTQTGTGHEKIPD

-63 EFESGTIGAAG
+63 EFESGTIGEAG
-74 ETHYYYLTEDINCNS
+74 HTHYYYLTEDINCNS
-89 GNSGIYFEG
+89 GYSGIYFEG

-106 HDIEFSG
+106 HDIDFSG

-118 AIKAA
+118 AIKPI
-123 ADHNTKLTICDCDRT
+123 ADRDTKLTICDCDRT
-138 QHNCI
+138 NHNCI
-143 VEYNDTYNNKKYDYI
+143 VEYNDTYNNKKYDYT

-219 SVRGEFNMYG
+219 LVRGEFNMYG

-249 GGSITAATFHM
+249 GGSTTAATFHM

-282 VFNMHGGTIENNATR
+282 TFNMHGGTIENNATR

-336 LREKTQST
+336 LRERTQST
-344 ANIYGGTISD
+344 ANIYGGTIS
-354 NISHGYGGGIYVSGS
+354 NNTSHGYGGGIYVSGN
-369 TLNIQPDEGKVI
+369 TLNIEPDEGKVI

-433 FVSCNVDLEDG
+433 FVSCDVNLEDG

-449 NGEGLVNATSSA
+449 NGANSGEYLA
-461 HMNGGGVYLAGGTFN
+461 GGGVYLAGGTFD
-476 LNGGEISGN
+476 LNGGEISN
-485 NDVYNGAGVYVA
+485 NKDDILNGAGVYVA
-497 GGTFNLNSGKINGNK
+497 GGMFNLNSGKINGNK

-585 TGNRAKGNQYKNGG
+585 TDNRAKGNQYKNGG

-624 ITRNTADKY
+624 ITGNTADKY
-633 GGGVYIQNN
+633 GGGVYIQDN
-642 GIFNVSGDANVTGN
+642 GIFNVSGDANVSGN
-656 TVNDRANNVY
+656 TVNGRANNVY

-681 GAKFGITANANKP
+681 GAKFGITANANTP
-694 FTSGWNTNM
+694 FTSGW
-703 SGSDPTQFF
+703 SSYGGGDPRAFF
-712 TSDLDNR
+712 SPDADDKYIALTDDN
-719 YVTLSGDEVELRDG
+719 EVELRNG
-733 YQINYELNGGQF
+733 YQIKYELNGGQF
-745 VSSYTPVSSYD
+745 VDEYTPVYSYVSGD
-756 GNQDVQLPG
+756 QAITLPG
-765 VDKITRN
+765 ADAVTRN
-772 GYTFGGW
+772 GYTFDGW
-779 YDNEGLT
+779 YENEDLSGQAC
-786 GEPYTVIP
+786 TVIA

-805 KWMAN
+805 KWTAK

-900 NVTNYSYGEGAE
+900 NVTNYSYGEGA
-912 LPTDVEKSGH
+912 
-922 TFAGWYDNEELTG
+922 A
-935 SAVTAISDTEYGDK
+935 
-949 TYYAKWT
+949 
-956 SKTYS
+956 
-961 ITFNT
+961 
-966 NGGTIKGS
+966 
-974 YVTEYSYGEGAVLP
+974 
-988 TDVEKSGYTFAG
+988 
-1000 WYDNEELTGSTVT
+1000 
-1013 AISDTEYGDKTY
+1013 
-1025 YAKWTANTYSITF
+1025 
-1038 NTNGGTIKGSYVTGY
+1038 
-1053 SYGKGA
+1053 
-1059 QLPTDV
+1059 LPTDV

-1077 NEQLTGSAATA
+1077 NEQLTGSMVTA
-1088 ISNTEY
+1088 ISDTEY

-1187 NTHAITVMDPANGSL
+1187 NTHAITVIDPANGSL
-1202 KVNPSNGSE
+1202 KVNPSNGSA
-1211 GTLITVTATPDE
+1211 GTLITVTATPDK

-1400 TESTLVPQGTA
+1400 TDSTLEPQGTA

>member
-29 HNHTCLCGA
+29 HGTNHTCLCGA
-38 ENCTQTGTGHEKIPD
+38 KNCTQTGTGHEKIPD

-63 EFESGTIGAAG
+63 EFESGTIGEAG
-74 ETHYYYLTEDINCNS
+74 HTHYYYLTEDINCNS
-89 GNSGIYFEG
+89 GYSGIYFEG

-106 HDIEFSG
+106 HDIDFSG

-118 AIKAA
+118 AIKPI
-123 ADHNTKLTICDCDRT
+123 ADRDTKLTICDCDRT
-138 QHNCI
+138 NHNCI
-143 VEYNDTYNNKKYDYI
+143 VEYNDTYNNKKYDYT

-219 SVRGEFNMYG
+219 LVRGEFNMYG

-249 GGSITAATFHM
+249 GGSTTAATFHM

-282 VFNMHGGTIENNATR
+282 TFNMHGGTIENNATR

-336 LREKTQST
+336 LRERTQST
-344 ANIYGGTISD
+344 ANIYGGTIS
-354 NISHGYGGGIYVSGS
+354 NNTSHGYGGGIYVSGN
-369 TLNIQPDEGKVI
+369 TLNIEPDEGKVI

-433 FVSCNVDLEDG
+433 FVSCDVNLEDG

-449 NGEGLVNATSSA
+449 NGANSGEYLA
-461 HMNGGGVYLAGGTFN
+461 GGGVYLAGGTFD
-476 LNGGEISGN
+476 LNGGEISN
-485 NDVYNGAGVYVA
+485 NKDDILNGAGVYVA
-497 GGTFNLNSGKINGNK
+497 GGMFNLNSGKINGNK

-585 TGNRAKGNQYKNGG
+585 TDNRAKGNQYKNGG

-624 ITRNTADKY
+624 ITGNTADKY
-633 GGGVYIQNN
+633 GGGVYIQDN
-642 GIFNVSGDANVTGN
+642 GIFNVSGDANVSGN
-656 TVNDRANNVY
+656 TVNGRANNVY

-681 GAKFGITANANKP
+681 GAKFGITANANTP
-694 FTSGWNTNM
+694 FTSGW
-703 SGSDPTQFF
+703 SSYGGGDPRAFF
-712 TSDLDNR
+712 SPDADDKYIALTDDN
-719 YVTLSGDEVELRDG
+719 EVELRNG
-733 YQINYELNGGQF
+733 YQIKYELNGGQF
-745 VSSYTPVSSYD
+745 VDEYTPVYSYVSGD
-756 GNQDVQLPG
+756 QAITLPG
-765 VDKITRN
+765 ADAVTRN
-772 GYTFGGW
+772 GYTFDGW
-779 YDNEGLT
+779 YENEDLSGQAC
-786 GEPYTVIP
+786 TVIA

-805 KWMAN
+805 KWTAK

-900 NVTNYSYGEGAE
+900 NVTNYSYGEGAA
-912 LPTDVEKSGH
+912 LPTDVEKSGY
-922 TFAGWYDNEELTG
+922 TFAGWYENEELTG
-935 SAVTAISDTEYGDK
+935 SAVAAISDTEYGDK
-949 TYYAKWT
+949 TYYARWT
-956 SKTYS
+956 SKTYG

-966 NGGTIKGS
+966 DGGTIKGS
-974 YVTEYSYGEGAVLP
+974 YVTNYTYGEGAVLP

-1000 WYDNEELTGSTVT
+1000 WYENEE
-1013 AISDTEYGDKTY
+1013 
-1025 YAKWTANTYSITF
+1025 
-1038 NTNGGTIKGSYVTGY
+1038 
-1053 SYGKGA
+1053 
-1059 QLPTDV
+1059 
-1065 EKSGYTFAGWYG
+1065 
-1077 NEQLTGSAATA
+1077 LTGSAATA

-1169 TDSGNKEFYARWT
+1169 TDSGNKELYARWT

-1187 NTHAITVMDPANGSL
+1187 NTHAITVIDPANGSL
-1202 KVNPSNGSE
+1202 KVNPSNGSA
-1211 GTLITVTATPDE
+1211 GTLITVTATPDK

-1323 ARTWAMASGVSDGTD
+1323 ARTWAMAGGVSDGTD
-1338 PNGHVTREQFATMLY
+1338 PNGPVTREQFATMLY

-1400 TESTLVPQGTA
+1400 TDSTLAPQGTA

>member
-6 FSVILALCLVAALL
+6 FSIVLALCLVAALL

-29 HNHTCLCGA
+29 HGTNHTCLCGA

-53 DAVWEGIGNR
+53 DAVWEGIGND
-63 EFESGTIGAAG
+63 EFEDGTIGEAG
-74 ETHYYYLTEDINCNS
+74 QIHYYYLTEDINCSS

-106 HDIEFSG
+106 HNIEFKQ

-118 AIKAA
+118 AIKPI
-123 ADHNTKLTICDCDRT
+123 ADSNTKLTICDCDRT
-138 QHNCI
+138 KHNCI
-143 VEYNDTYNNKKYDYI
+143 VEYNYTYNNKKYDYT

-166 YRLDISSGTL
+166 YRLDISRGTL

-219 SVRGEFNMYG
+219 LVRGEFNMYG

-239 AASYGGGVRV
+239 ANSYGGGVRV
-249 GGSITAATFHM
+249 GGSNTAATFHM
-260 YDGTIQDNMADNGGG
+260 YNGKIQDNMADNGGG

-297 GGGWM
+297 GGGWQ

-310 QSGTFNMYGGTITG
+310 HSGTFNMYGGTITG

-336 LREKTQST
+336 LREGTQST

-354 NISHGYGGGIYVSGS
+354 NISHGYGGGIYVNGS

-381 SITGNKAFDCPTE
+381 SITRNKAFDCPTE

-497 GGTFNLNSGKINGNK
+497 GGMFNLNSGKINGNK

-578 TMSGGII
+578 TMSGGSI
-585 TGNRAKGNQYKNGG
+585 TGNRTKGDKYKEGG

-624 ITRNTADKY
+624 ITGNTADKY
-633 GGGVYIQNN
+633 GGGVYIQDN
-642 GIFNVSGDANVTGN
+642 GIFNVSGDANVSGN
-656 TVNDRANNVY
+656 TVGNSANNVY
-666 LSDTNAVLTITGTLS
+666 LSDTNAVLTITGQLNE
-681 GAKFGITANANKP
+681 AKFGITANANTP

-712 TSDLDNR
+712 TSDLDDC
-719 YVTLSGDEVELRDG
+719 YVTLSGDEVELRNG
-733 YQINYELNGGQF
+733 YQVSFVKNGGEF
-745 VSSYTPVSSYD
+745 VSGYTPSYSYD
-756 GNQDVQLPG
+756 GSQDVQLPG
-765 VDKITRN
+765 EDDITRN

-779 YDNEGLT
+779 YANEQFT
-786 GEPYTVIP
+786 GEPCTVIA

-805 KWMAN
+805 KWTSK

-879 KWMSKTYSVTLNTN
+879 KW
-893 GGTIKSG
+893 
-900 NVTNYSYGEGAE
+900 
-912 LPTDVEKSGH
+912 
-922 TFAGWYDNEELTG
+922 
-935 SAVTAISDTEYGDK
+935 
-949 TYYAKWT
+949 T

-966 NGGTIKGS
+966 DGGTIKGN
-974 YVTEYSYGEGAVLP
+974 YVTGYSYGEGAVLP

-1013 AISDTEYGDKTY
+1013 AISD
-1025 YAKWTANTYSITF
+1025 
-1038 NTNGGTIKGSYVTGY
+1038 
-1053 SYGKGA
+1053 
-1059 QLPTDV
+1059 
-1065 EKSGYTFAGWYG
+1065 
-1077 NEQLTGSAATA
+1077 
-1088 ISNTEY
+1088 TEY

-1202 KVNPSNGSE
+1202 KVNPSNGSA
-1211 GTLITVTATPDE
+1211 GTLITVTATPDK

-1310 DGETVTGADWASA
+1310 DGETVTGANWADT

-1338 PNGHVTREQFATMLY
+1338 PNGPVTREQFATMLY

>member
-6 FSVILALCLVAALL
+6 FSVILALCLVAELL

-29 HNHTCLCGA
+29 HGTNHTCLCGA
-38 ENCTQTGTGHEKIPD
+38 KNCTQTGTGHEKIPD

-63 EFESGTIGAAG
+63 EFESGTIGEAG
-74 ETHYYYLTEDINCNS
+74 HTHYYYLTEDINCNS
-89 GNSGIYFEG
+89 GYSGIYFEG

-106 HDIEFSG
+106 HDIDFSG

-118 AIKAA
+118 AIKPI
-123 ADHNTKLTICDCDRT
+123 ADRDTKLTICDCDRT
-138 QHNCI
+138 NHNCI
-143 VEYNDTYNNKKYDYI
+143 VEYNDTYNNKKYDYT

-219 SVRGEFNMYG
+219 LVRGEFNMYG

-249 GGSITAATFHM
+249 GGSTTAATFHM

-282 VFNMHGGTIENNATR
+282 TFNMHGGTIENNATR

-336 LREKTQST
+336 LRERTQST
-344 ANIYGGTISD
+344 ANIYGGTIS
-354 NISHGYGGGIYVSGS
+354 NNTSHGYGGGIYVSGN
-369 TLNIQPDEGKVI
+369 TLNIEPDEGKVI

-433 FVSCNVDLEDG
+433 FVSCDVNLEDG

-449 NGEGLVNATSSA
+449 NGANSGEYLA
-461 HMNGGGVYLAGGTFN
+461 GGGVYLAGGTFD
-476 LNGGEISGN
+476 LNGGEISN
-485 NDVYNGAGVYVA
+485 NKDDILNGAGVYVA
-497 GGTFNLNSGKINGNK
+497 GGMFNLNSGKINGNK

-585 TGNRAKGNQYKNGG
+585 TDNRAKGNQYKNGG

-624 ITRNTADKY
+624 ITGNTADKY
-633 GGGVYIQNN
+633 GGGVYIQDN
-642 GIFNVSGDANVTGN
+642 GIFNVSGDANVSGN
-656 TVNDRANNVY
+656 TVNGRANNVY

-681 GAKFGITANANKP
+681 GAKFGITANANTP
-694 FTSGWNTNM
+694 FTSGW
-703 SGSDPTQFF
+703 SSYGGGDPRAFF
-712 TSDLDNR
+712 SPDADDKYIALTDDN
-719 YVTLSGDEVELRDG
+719 EVELRNG
-733 YQINYELNGGQF
+733 YQIKYELNGGQF
-745 VSSYTPVSSYD
+745 VDEYTPVYSYVSGD
-756 GNQDVQLPG
+756 QAITLPG
-765 VDKITRN
+765 ADAVTRN
-772 GYTFGGW
+772 GYTFDGW
-779 YDNEGLT
+779 YENEDLSGQAC
-786 GEPYTVIP
+786 TVIA

-805 KWMAN
+805 KWTAK

-900 NVTNYSYGEGAE
+900 NVTNYSYGEGAA
-912 LPTDVEKSGH
+912 LPTDVEKSGY
-922 TFAGWYDNEELTG
+922 TFAGWYENEELTG
-935 SAVTAISDTEYGDK
+935 SAVAAISDTEYGDK
-949 TYYAKWT
+949 TYYARWT
-956 SKTYS
+956 SKTYG

-966 NGGTIKGS
+966 DGGTIKGS
-974 YVTEYSYGEGAVLP
+974 YVTNYTYGEGAVLP

-1000 WYDNEELTGSTVT
+1000 WYENEE
-1013 AISDTEYGDKTY
+1013 
-1025 YAKWTANTYSITF
+1025 
-1038 NTNGGTIKGSYVTGY
+1038 
-1053 SYGKGA
+1053 
-1059 QLPTDV
+1059 
-1065 EKSGYTFAGWYG
+1065 
-1077 NEQLTGSAATA
+1077 LTGSAATA

-1169 TDSGNKEFYARWT
+1169 TDSGNKELYARWT

-1187 NTHAITVMDPANGSL
+1187 NTHAITVIDPANGSL
-1202 KVNPSNGSE
+1202 KVNPSNGSA
-1211 GTLITVTATPDE
+1211 GTLITVTATPDK

-1323 ARTWAMASGVSDGTD
+1323 ARTWAMAGGVSDGTD
-1338 PNGHVTREQFATMLY
+1338 PNGPVTREQFATMLY

-1400 TESTLVPQGTA
+1400 TDSTLAPQGTA

>member
-6 FSVILALCLVAALL
+6 FSIVLALCLVAALL

-29 HNHTCLCGA
+29 HGTNHTCLCGA

-53 DAVWEGIGNR
+53 DAVWEGIGND
-63 EFESGTIGAAG
+63 EFEDGTIGEAG
-74 ETHYYYLTEDINCNS
+74 QIHYYYLTEDINCSS

-106 HDIEFSG
+106 HNIEFKQ

-118 AIKAA
+118 AIKPI
-123 ADHNTKLTICDCDRT
+123 ADSNTKLTICDCDRT
-138 QHNCI
+138 KHNCI
-143 VEYNDTYNNKKYDYI
+143 VEYNYTYNNKKYDYT

-166 YRLDISSGTL
+166 YRLDISRGTL

-219 SVRGEFNMYG
+219 LVRGEFNMYG

-239 AASYGGGVRV
+239 ANSYGGGVRV
-249 GGSITAATFHM
+249 GGSNTAATFHM
-260 YDGTIQDNMADNGGG
+260 YDGKIQDNMADNGGG

-297 GGGWM
+297 GGGWQ

-310 QSGTFNMYGGTITG
+310 HSGTFNMYGGTITG

-336 LREKTQST
+336 LREGTQST

-354 NISHGYGGGIYVSGS
+354 NISHGYGGGIYVNGS

-381 SITGNKAFDCPTE
+381 SITRNKAFDCPTE

-497 GGTFNLNSGKINGNK
+497 GGMFNLNSGKINGNK

-578 TMSGGII
+578 TMSGGSI
-585 TGNRAKGNQYKNGG
+585 TGNRTKGDKYKEGG

-624 ITRNTADKY
+624 ITGNTADKY
-633 GGGVYIQNN
+633 GGGVYIQDN
-642 GIFNVSGDANVTGN
+642 GIFNVSCDANVSGN
-656 TVNDRANNVY
+656 TVGNSANNVY

-681 GAKFGITANANKP
+681 GAKFGITANANTP
-694 FTSGWNTNM
+694 FTSGW
-703 SGSDPTQFF
+703 SSYGGGDPRAFF
-712 TSDLDNR
+712 SPDADDKYIALTDDN
-719 YVTLSGDEVELRDG
+719 EVELRNG
-733 YQINYELNGGQF
+733 YQIKYELNGGQF
-745 VSSYTPVSSYD
+745 VDEYTPVYSYVSGD
-756 GNQDVQLPG
+756 QAITLPG
-765 VDKITRN
+765 ADAVTRN
-772 GYTFGGW
+772 GYTFDGW
-779 YDNEGLT
+779 YENEDLSGQAC
-786 GEPYTVIP
+786 TVIA

-805 KWMAN
+805 KWTAK

-900 NVTNYSYGEGAE
+900 NVTNYSYGEGAA
-912 LPTDVEKSGH
+912 LPTDVEKSGY
-922 TFAGWYDNEELTG
+922 TFAGWYENEELTG
-935 SAVTAISDTEYGDK
+935 SAVAAISDTEYGDK
-949 TYYAKWT
+949 TYYARWT
-956 SKTYS
+956 SKTYG

-966 NGGTIKGS
+966 DGGTIKGS
-974 YVTEYSYGEGAVLP
+974 YVTNYTYGEGAVLP

-1000 WYDNEELTGSTVT
+1000 WYENEE
-1013 AISDTEYGDKTY
+1013 
-1025 YAKWTANTYSITF
+1025 
-1038 NTNGGTIKGSYVTGY
+1038 
-1053 SYGKGA
+1053 
-1059 QLPTDV
+1059 
-1065 EKSGYTFAGWYG
+1065 
-1077 NEQLTGSAATA
+1077 LTGSAATA

-1187 NTHAITVMDPANGSL
+1187 NTHAITVIDPANGSL

-1223 GYELAYITVDGERIT
+1223 GYELAYITVDGEKIS

-1245 DHDVTVSALFV
+1245 DKTVTVSALFV

-1376 FASISEYAIPAMQ
+1376 FASISEYAVPAMQ

>member
-29 HNHTCLCGA
+29 HGTNHTCLCGA
-38 ENCTQTGTGHEKIPD
+38 KNCTQTGTGHEKIPD

-63 EFESGTIGAAG
+63 EFESGTIGEAG
-74 ETHYYYLTEDINCNS
+74 HTHYYYLTEDINCNS
-89 GNSGIYFEG
+89 GYSGIYFEG

-106 HDIEFSG
+106 HDIDFSG

-118 AIKAA
+118 AIKPI
-123 ADHNTKLTICDCDRT
+123 ADRDTKLTICDCDRT
-138 QHNCI
+138 NHNCI
-143 VEYNDTYNNKKYDYI
+143 VEYNDTYNNKKYDYT

-219 SVRGEFNMYG
+219 LVRGEFNMYG

-239 AASYGGGVRV
+239 ANSYGGGVRV
-249 GGSITAATFHM
+249 GGSNTEATFHM

-282 VFNMHGGTIENNATR
+282 TFNMHGGTIENNATR
-297 GGGWM
+297 GGGWQ

-310 QSGTFNMYGGTITG
+310 HSGTFNMYGGTITG

-336 LREKTQST
+336 LREGTQST

-354 NISHGYGGGIYVSGS
+354 NTSHGYGGGIYVSGN
-369 TLNIQPDEGKVI
+369 TLNIEPDEGKVI

-433 FVSCNVDLEDG
+433 FVSCDVNLEDG

-449 NGEGLVNATSSA
+449 NGANSGEYLA
-461 HMNGGGVYLAGGTFN
+461 GGGVYLAGGTFD
-476 LNGGEISGN
+476 LNGGEISN
-485 NDVYNGAGVYVA
+485 NKDDILNGAGVYVA
-497 GGTFNLNSGKINGNK
+497 GGMFNLNSGKINGNK

-585 TGNRAKGNQYKNGG
+585 TDNRAKGNQYKNGG

-624 ITRNTADKY
+624 ITGNTADKY
-633 GGGVYIQNN
+633 GGGVYIQDN
-642 GIFNVSGDANVTGN
+642 GIFNVSGDANVSGN
-656 TVNDRANNVY
+656 TVNGRANNVY

-681 GAKFGITANANKP
+681 GAKFGITANANTP
-694 FTSGWNTNM
+694 FTSGW
-703 SGSDPTQFF
+703 SSYGGGDPRAFF
-712 TSDLDNR
+712 SPDADDKYIALTDDN
-719 YVTLSGDEVELRDG
+719 EVELRNG
-733 YQINYELNGGQF
+733 YQIKYELNGGQF
-745 VSSYTPVSSYD
+745 VDEYTPVYSYVSGD
-756 GNQDVQLPG
+756 QAITLPG
-765 VDKITRN
+765 ADAVTRN
-772 GYTFGGW
+772 GYTFDGW
-779 YDNEGLT
+779 YENEDLSGQAC
-786 GEPYTVIP
+786 TVIA

-805 KWMAN
+805 KWTAK

-900 NVTNYSYGEGAE
+900 NVTNYSYGEGA
-912 LPTDVEKSGH
+912 
-922 TFAGWYDNEELTG
+922 A
-935 SAVTAISDTEYGDK
+935 
-949 TYYAKWT
+949 
-956 SKTYS
+956 
-961 ITFNT
+961 
-966 NGGTIKGS
+966 
-974 YVTEYSYGEGAVLP
+974 LP

-1000 WYDNEELTGSTVT
+1000 WYENEELTGSAVA
-1013 AISDTEYGDKTY
+1013 AISD
-1025 YAKWTANTYSITF
+1025 
-1038 NTNGGTIKGSYVTGY
+1038 
-1053 SYGKGA
+1053 
-1059 QLPTDV
+1059 
-1065 EKSGYTFAGWYG
+1065 
-1077 NEQLTGSAATA
+1077 
-1088 ISNTEY
+1088 TEY

-1187 NTHAITVMDPANGSL
+1187 NTHAITVIDPANGSL
-1202 KVNPSNGSE
+1202 KVNPSNGSA
-1211 GTLITVTATPDE
+1211 GTLITVTATPDK

-1323 ARTWAMASGVSDGTD
+1323 ARTWAMAGGVSDGTD
-1338 PNGHVTREQFATMLY
+1338 PNGPVTREQFATMLY

-1400 TESTLVPQGTA
+1400 TDSTLAPQGTA

>member
-1 MRKYV
+1 
-6 FSVILALCLVAALL
+6 
-20 PGIPAAADG
+20 
-29 HNHTCLCGA
+29 
-38 ENCTQTGTGHEKIPD
+38 
-53 DAVWEGIGNR
+53 
-63 EFESGTIGAAG
+63 
-74 ETHYYYLTEDINCNS
+74 
-89 GNSGIYFEG
+89 
-98 NVVLCLNG
+98 
-106 HDIEFSG
+106 
-113 GQNRL
+113 
-118 AIKAA
+118 
-123 ADHNTKLTICDCDRT
+123 
-138 QHNCI
+138 
-143 VEYNDTYNNKKYDYI
+143 
-158 YYGGAIKG
+158 
-166 YRLDISSGTL
+166 
-176 NLYRCT
+176 
-182 ITGSNNAAAINMAS
+182 MAS
-196 GTTLNMYDGANV
+196 GTTLNMYNGASV
-208 LGNSVRDDSAV
+208 LGNGSVESAV
-219 SVRGEFNMYG
+219 LVRGEFNMYG

-260 YDGTIQDNMADNGGG
+260 YGGTIQDNMADNGGG

-282 VFNMHGGTIENNATR
+282 TFYMHGGTIENNATR
-297 GGGWM
+297 GGGWQ

-310 QSGTFNMYGGTITG
+310 HSGTFNMYGGTITG

-336 LREKTQST
+336 LRERTQST
-344 ANIYGGTISD
+344 ANIYGGTIS
-354 NISHGYGGGIYVSGS
+354 NNTSHGYGGGIYVSGN
-369 TLNIQPDEGKVI
+369 TLNIEPDDGKI
-381 SITGNKAFDCPTE
+381 NITGNMALDNE

-405 LGNLA
+405 LENLA
-410 NGTLTLDQVNISNNT
+410 NGTLTLDQVIISNNT
-425 AEDCGGGL
+425 AEDCGGGV
-433 FVSCNVDLEDG
+433 FVSCDVNLEDG

-449 NGEGLVNATSSA
+449 NGEGLVNATSYA
-461 HMNGGGVYLAGGTFN
+461 NMNGGGVYLAGGTFN

-497 GGTFNLNSGKINGNK
+497 GGTFNLNSGKINGNE
-512 AQAYGGGVYVA
+512 AQGYGGGVCVA
-523 GGTFNLNGGEI
+523 GGTFNLNVGEI
-534 SSNEASFAG
+534 SNNVASFGG
-543 GMNYEGGKVTINEG
+543 GMNYEDGTVRINEG

-585 TGNRAKGNQYKNGG
+585 TDNRAKGNQYKNGG

-624 ITRNTADKY
+624 ITGNTADIY
-633 GGGVYIQNN
+633 GGGVYIQDN
-642 GIFNVSGDANVTGN
+642 GIFNVSGDANVSGN
-656 TVNDRANNVY
+656 TVNGRANNVY
-666 LSDTNAVLTITGTLS
+666 LSDTNGVLTITGTLS

-712 TSDLDNR
+712 TSDLDDC
-719 YVTLSGDEVELRDG
+719 YVTLSGDEVELRNG

-805 KWMAN
+805 KWTAK

-956 SKTYS
+956 
-961 ITFNT
+961 
-966 NGGTIKGS
+966 
-974 YVTEYSYGEGAVLP
+974 
-988 TDVEKSGYTFAG
+988 
-1000 WYDNEELTGSTVT
+1000 
-1013 AISDTEYGDKTY
+1013 
-1025 YAKWTANTYSITF
+1025 ANTYSITF
-1038 NTNGGTIKGSYVTGY
+1038 NTNGGTIKGNYVTGY

-1059 QLPTDV
+1059 ELPTDV

-1202 KVNPSNGSE
+1202 KVNPSNGSA
-1211 GTLITVTATPDE
+1211 GTLITVTATPDK
-1223 GYELAYITVDGERIT
+1223 GYELAYITVDGEKIS
-1238 GSTFRMP
+1238 GNTFRMP

-1256 PVSFPFTDVKSGDW
+1256 PVSFPFTDVKGGDW

-1285 GTSATTFEPNAN
+1285 GTTAMTFEPNAN

-1323 ARTWAMASGVSDGTD
+1323 ARVWAMNSGVSDGTD
-1338 PNGHVTREQFATMLY
+1338 PKGPVTREQFATMLY

-1371 LSYAD
+1371 LSYAASRPSVSTPSRRCSGPAAPASSPASPNPPSSLRAPPPARSAPRCSCASSRASNNLTRHISKAACRISGRRLLVLSPARAPRAL
-1376 FASISEYAIPAMQ
+1376 FASAGQVCHEPFRFFVPASQ
-1389 WACGSGIVTGV
+1389 IRSPKLTGGSPDDMLYNNVI
-1400 TESTLVPQGTA
+1400 
-1411 TRAQC
+1411 C
-1416 AAMLMRFIEGVK
+1416 AAA

>member
-1 MRKYV
+1 
-6 FSVILALCLVAALL
+6 
-20 PGIPAAADG
+20 
-29 HNHTCLCGA
+29 
-38 ENCTQTGTGHEKIPD
+38 
-53 DAVWEGIGNR
+53 
-63 EFESGTIGAAG
+63 
-74 ETHYYYLTEDINCNS
+74 
-89 GNSGIYFEG
+89 
-98 NVVLCLNG
+98 
-106 HDIEFSG
+106 
-113 GQNRL
+113 
-118 AIKAA
+118 
-123 ADHNTKLTICDCDRT
+123 
-138 QHNCI
+138 
-143 VEYNDTYNNKKYDYI
+143 
-158 YYGGAIKG
+158 
-166 YRLDISSGTL
+166 
-176 NLYRCT
+176 
-182 ITGSNNAAAINMAS
+182 MAS

-219 SVRGEFNMYG
+219 LVRGEFNMYG

-239 AASYGGGVRV
+239 ANSYGGGVRV
-249 GGSITAATFHM
+249 GGSTTAATFHM

-282 VFNMHGGTIENNATR
+282 TFYMHGGTIENNATR
-297 GGGWM
+297 GGGWQ

-336 LREKTQST
+336 LRERTQST
-344 ANIYGGTISD
+344 ANIYGGTIS
-354 NISHGYGGGIYVSGS
+354 NNTSHGYGGGIYVSGN
-369 TLNIQPDEGKVI
+369 TLNIEPDDGKI
-381 SITGNKAFDCPTE
+381 NITGNMALDNE

-405 LGNLA
+405 LENLA
-410 NGTLTLDQVNISNNT
+410 NGTLTLDQVIISNNT
-425 AEDCGGGL
+425 AEDCGGGV
-433 FVSCNVDLEDG
+433 FVSCDVNLEDG

-449 NGEGLVNATSSA
+449 NGEGLVNATSYA
-461 HMNGGGVYLAGGTFN
+461 NMNGGGVYLARGTFN

-497 GGTFNLNSGKINGNK
+497 GGTFNLNSGKINGNE
-512 AQAYGGGVYVA
+512 AQGYGGGVCVA
-523 GGTFNLNGGEI
+523 GGTFNLNVGEI
-534 SSNEASFAG
+534 SNNVASFGG
-543 GMNYEGGKVTINEG
+543 GMNYEDGTVRINEG

-585 TGNRAKGNQYKNGG
+585 TDNRAKGNQYKNGG

-624 ITRNTADKY
+624 ITGNTADIY

-642 GIFNVSGDANVTGN
+642 GIFNVSGDANVSGN
-656 TVNDRANNVY
+656 TVNGRANNVY

-712 TSDLDNR
+712 TSDLDDC
-719 YVTLSGDEVELRDG
+719 YVTLSGDEVELRNG
-733 YQINYELNGGQF
+733 YQVSFVKNGGEF
-745 VSSYTPVSSYD
+745 VSGYTPSYSYD
-756 GNQDVQLPG
+756 GSQDVQLPG
-765 VDKITRN
+765 EDDITRN

-779 YDNEGLT
+779 YANEQFT
-786 GEPYTVIP
+786 GEPCTVIA

-805 KWMAN
+805 KWTAK

-900 NVTNYSYGEGAE
+900 NVTNYSYGEGA
-912 LPTDVEKSGH
+912 
-922 TFAGWYDNEELTG
+922 A
-935 SAVTAISDTEYGDK
+935 
-949 TYYAKWT
+949 
-956 SKTYS
+956 
-961 ITFNT
+961 
-966 NGGTIKGS
+966 
-974 YVTEYSYGEGAVLP
+974 LP

-1013 AISDTEYGDKTY
+1013 AISD
-1025 YAKWTANTYSITF
+1025 
-1038 NTNGGTIKGSYVTGY
+1038 
-1053 SYGKGA
+1053 
-1059 QLPTDV
+1059 
-1065 EKSGYTFAGWYG
+1065 
-1077 NEQLTGSAATA
+1077 
-1088 ISNTEY
+1088 TEY

-1187 NTHAITVMDPANGSL
+1187 NTHAITVIDPANGSL
-1202 KVNPSNGSE
+1202 KVNPSNGSA
-1211 GTLITVTATPDE
+1211 GTLITVTATPDK

-1256 PVSFPFTDVKSGDW
+1256 PVSFPFTDVKGGDW

-1323 ARTWAMASGVSDGTD
+1323 ARTWAMAGGVSDGTD
-1338 PNGHVTREQFATMLY
+1338 PNGPVTREQFATMLY